1 MKPGLAPLV
10 LAASCASASLVPT
23 AADVAARAAAQ
34 SACVAEN
41 DAVAPART
49 CYLAVQAEF
58 CGRYPSDPT
67 CLDGGQ

>member
-1 MKPGLAPLV
+1 MKLWPIL
-10 LAASCASASLVPT
+10 LAASACASASLVPT

-34 SACVAEN
+34 SACIVEN

-58 CGRYPSDPT
+58 CVKYPSDPT
-67 CLDGGQ
+67 CLDGGR